1 MKRREL
7 KMGYEEI
14 WGYIVS
20 GLSLIWNIIPHTCE
34 EWTTF
39 FALLIMAVTFFFIT
53 LPRAIQ
59 NKKYLESLGK
69 DENDKVV

>member
-1 MKRREL
+1 MEY
-7 KMGYEEI
+7 GEI
-14 WGYIVS
+14 WSYIVS
-20 GLSLIWNIIPHTCE
+20 CLSLVWNIIPHSCE
-34 EWTTF
+34 EWTTL
-39 FALLIMAVTFFFIT
+39 FALLIMLVTFFFIT